1 MHEALSLAEGVCL
14 CLVVNPPSEHPAHGW
29 QLVRELSPNGPL
41 GRIWSLSRPL
51 TYRSLDSLEANGL
64 IHRDRSDPNSRRHA
78 LTPTAAGHGAA
89 ERWLDEPVD
98 HIRDLRT
105 GFLIKYELRRRTGH
119 ELAGFAERQATQLAG
134 AFTALDEPGANADD
148 IVSLW
153 RRHNALAA
161 QRVLAVLADRTEY
174 PAELR

>member
-1 MHEALSLAEGVCL
+1 MHEDLPLADGVCL
-14 CLVVNPPSEHPAHGW
+14 CLVVNPPQAQPAHGW

-51 TYRSLDSLEANGL
+51 TYRSIDALESSGL
-64 IHRDRSDPNSRRHA
+64 IHRDRSDSNSRRHA
-78 LTPTAAGHGAA
+78 LTPTATGQRAA
-89 ERWLDEPVD
+89 DRWLDEPVN

-105 GFLIKYELRRRTGH
+105 GFLIKYELRRRLGRDP
-119 ELAGFAERQATQLAG
+119 ARFARQQATHLAG
-134 AFTALDEPGANADD
+134 AFTALDDPNVDVND

-161 QRVLAVLADRTEY
+161 QRVLAALAAETEQLT
-174 PAELR
+174 ELR